1 MFTEIFTRIFE
12 TEGLH
17 TAISSILL
25 LYVLISSYE
34 REKRFSRQVDRF
46 NDTVNEQ
53 SNKFNN
59 TVNEFR
65 ANNAEFKT
73 SIDKLNIT
81 MAAMNRRM
89 EKIEDKIDK

>member
-12 TEGLH
+12 TEGLSMAL
-17 TAISSILL
+17 TSILL
-25 LYVLISSYE
+25 LYVLTSSYE
-34 REKRFSRQVDRF
+34 REKRFSRQVDKF

-53 SNKFNN
+53 SDKFNN

-81 MAAMNRRM
+81 MEAMNRRM

>member
-1 MFTEIFTRIFE
+1 MFTEIFTQIFE
-12 TEGLH
+12 TSGL
-17 TAISSILL
+17 AVASSSILL
-25 LYVLISSYE
+25 LYVLSSSYE
-34 REKRFSRQVDRF
+34 REKRFSRQVDKF

-53 SNKFNN
+53 SNKFND

-81 MAAMNRRM
+81 MEAMNRRM

>member
-1 MFTEIFTRIFE
+1 MVTEMFTQFFE
-12 TEGLH
+12 TVGLPM
-17 TAISSILL
+17 AFSGILL
-25 LYVLISSYE
+25 WYVLNSSSE
-34 REKRFSRQVDRF
+34 REKRFSEQIDKF

-53 SNKFNN
+53 SDKFNN

-81 MAAMNRRM
+81 MEAMNRRM

>member
-1 MFTEIFTRIFE
+1 MFTEIFTQIFE
-12 TEGLH
+12 TQGLPM
-17 TAISSILL
+17 ALLSILL
-25 LYVLISSYE
+25 LYVLSTSYE
-34 REKRFSRQVDRF
+34 REKRFTRQVEKC

-53 SNKFNN
+53 SDKFNN

-81 MAAMNRRM
+81 MEAMNRRM

>member
-1 MFTEIFTRIFE
+1 MFTEIFTQIFK
-12 TEGLH
+12 TEGLSMAL
-17 TAISSILL
+17 TSILL
-25 LYVLISSYE
+25 LYVLTSSYE
-34 REKRFSRQVDRF
+34 REKRFSRQVDKF

-53 SNKFNN
+53 SDKFNN

-81 MAAMNRRM
+81 MEAMNRRM